1 MDEFATGGQP
11 TAANA
16 PVSLLLTMLPLRIA
30 DEERPHKGIEHVV
43 APHLQRAM
51 ASTRPSPLVGT
62 PIAVGM
68 PGCLPT
74 AEPGLCPGS

>member
-30 DEERPHKGIEHVV
+30 DEVRSGRNQNHHIYIF
-43 APHLQRAM
+43 APPELQK
-51 ASTRPSPLVGT
+51 S
-62 PIAVGM
+62 
-68 PGCLPT
+68 PGC
-74 AEPGLCPGS
+74 AIAMLCRVF